1 MRLVV
6 PTINDTFNKGGGE
19 QKEKCEG
26 TEAADDITVGDEE
39 GQFVI
44 EGKPEMKGGRL
55 PPWTLF
61 HNTPLFV
68 NQSGDAGV
76 TAAGDGAAGLYS
88 P

>member
-26 TEAADDITVGDEE
+26 AEAAGDITVGDEE

-55 PPWTLF
+55 PPGTFF
-61 HNTPLFV
+61 HDTPLV
-68 NQSGDAGV
+68 INQSGDAGV
-76 TAAGDGAAGLYS
+76 AAAGDGATGFYG